1 MTISWRTKLT
11 FVAGVTLIVT
21 GSMLAFAGTGA
32 SGATASLPV
41 GGSPTQHP
49 TGPSSE
55 PQSSTPSPTVTGS
68 LAPVTA
74 SPTPAAGQNS
84 TGTTGDNGTVKIHNL
99 STAVTDRRNEPHVAC
114 SFYLDAFG
122 FDTNQPVTW
131 KITAWAPTGDRATVV
146 ETGEI
151 KLDSNGNGHTDPIT
165 LPIGGHFKL
174 FWNFTPENGFA
185 KQKVFW
191 VTPCVSSSTES
202 PPPSS
207 PEESSSAPPSSG
219 GAVAPPPPHGGLP
232 ITGWP
237 LAVLVVGAAA
247 LMGTGTAAIVV
258 ARRRR
263 SLQSSR

>member
-21 GSMLAFAGTGA
+21 GLMLAFAGTGA

-49 TGPSSE
+49 TGP
-55 PQSSTPSPTVTGS
+55 PSQTPTVPASTS
-68 LAPVTA
+68 TQAPVTA

-84 TGTTGDNGTVKIHNL
+84 TGAAGDNGTVKIHNL
-99 STAVTDRRNEPHVAC
+99 STPVTDRRNEPHVSC

-122 FDTNQPVTW
+122 FDPNQPVFW
-131 KITAWAPTGDRATVV
+131 RITAWAPTGDRATVV
-146 ETGEI
+146 ENGEI
-151 KLDSNGNGHTDPIT
+151 EHLDSNGNGHTDPIT
-165 LPIGGHFKL
+165 LASGGHFKL
-174 FWNFTPENGFA
+174 FWNITPEFGSA
-185 KQKVFW
+185 KHKVFW
-191 VTPCVSSSTES
+191 VTPCASTSSAP
-202 PPPSS
+202 PPPST
-207 PEESSSAPPSSG
+207 PETPSSAPPSSG
-219 GAVAPPPPHGGLP
+219 GAVAPPHGGLP